1 MNNENNNLTDMD
13 TNFEQP
19 SFHTIKDNLD
29 TVIPKSKI
37 TNRMTI
43 YQLTVTAIF
52 TALIIVGA
60 FIKIPFPVVPITLQT
75 LFVLMAGM
83 LIGARYSAVS
93 VGLYLFLGLVGLPVF
108 TKGGGPG
115 YVFQPTFGFLIGFL
129 IAAIVIGMVV
139 KKTDAKSIFSLW
151 IIGLLGIFI
160 IYLVGMI
167 YLYLILNYYVKSP
180 VAFWSLFSVNIMM
193 TIVGDLFKCLVAA
206 ILTVRLRTIMGRSK
220 LLKGI

>member
-1 MNNENNNLTDMD
+1 MNQNKLN
-13 TNFEQP
+13 
-19 SFHTIKDNLD
+19 K
-29 TVIPKSKI
+29 
-37 TNRMTI
+37 MTI

-83 LIGARYSAVS
+83 LIGARLSAVS

-115 YVFQPTFGFLIGFL
+115 YVFQPTFGFLIGFF
-129 IAAIVIGMVV
+129 IAAIVIGVVV

-151 IIGLLGIFI
+151 TIGLLGIVI

-180 VAFWSLFSVNIMM
+180 VAFWSLFSVNILM

-206 ILTVRLRTIMGRSK
+206 ILTVRLRTIMGKSK
-220 LLKGI
+220 LLQGV

>member
-1 MNNENNNLTDMD
+1 MNNENNSLTDMN

-19 SFHTIKDNLD
+19 SFLTTKDNLD
-29 TVIPKSKI
+29 SVIPKSKR
-37 TNRMTI
+37 TNKMTI
-43 YQLTVTAIF
+43 YQLTVTAVF

-129 IAAIVIGMVV
+129 IAAIVVGVVV
-139 KKTDAKSIFSLW
+139 KKVDAKSIFSLW
-151 IIGLLGIFI
+151 SIGLLGIFI

-167 YLYLILNYYVKSP
+167 YLYLILNNYVKSP

-206 ILTVRLRTIMGRSK
+206 ILTVRLRKILGKSK
-220 LLKGI
+220 LLQDF

>member
-1 MNNENNNLTDMD
+1 MNNENNSLTDMD

-19 SFHTIKDNLD
+19 SFHTTKDNLD
-29 TVIPKSKI
+29 SVISKSKR

-43 YQLTVTAIF
+43 YQLTVTAVF

-83 LIGARYSAVS
+83 LIGSRYSAVS

-151 IIGLLGIFI
+151 SIGLLGIFI

-206 ILTVRLRTIMGRSK
+206 ILTVRLRKILGKSK
-220 LLKGI
+220 LLQDF